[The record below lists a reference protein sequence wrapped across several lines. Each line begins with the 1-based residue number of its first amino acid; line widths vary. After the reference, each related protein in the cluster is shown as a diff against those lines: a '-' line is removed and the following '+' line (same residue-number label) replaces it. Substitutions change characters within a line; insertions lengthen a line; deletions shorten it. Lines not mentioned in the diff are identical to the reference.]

1 MKTRCRGEYYPPS
14 HPFLIPKIKLL
25 EREQK
30 SYGAFF
36 SIDFRVQLISVFY
49 CNETDDSLGSARGMG
64 NVFEA
69 NPSDSPEQPG
79 QDHRAPDD
87 SV

>member
-1 MKTRCRGEYYPPS
+1 MEEKWKVVTFQFGIKDLCSEPGFKQMI
-14 HPFLIPKIKLL
+14 FLKFLN
-25 EREQK
+25 
-30 SYGAFF
+30 FN
-36 SIDFRVQLISVFY
+36 VQLISVFH
-49 CNETDDSLGSARGMG
+49 CNETDDSLCSARGMG

-69 NPSDSPEQPG
+69 SPSDSPEQPG

>member
-1 MKTRCRGEYYPPS
+1 MEEKWKVVTFQFG
-14 HPFLIPKIKLL
+14 IKDLCS
-25 EREQK
+25 EPGFEQND
-30 SYGAFF
+30 FF
-36 SIDFRVQLISVFY
+36 KVSQLQCSINFSFH
-49 CNETDDSLGSARGMG
+49 CNETDDSLCSARGMG

-69 NPSDSPEQPG
+69 SPSDSPEQPG